1 MMRYAAAPRLVPTLL
16 VLTLLVPTAIAAAP
30 AASARD
36 GASVIVEDYGVY
48 ETRADKRVPHPNS
61 ATGEMNIISHLRF
74 LRKAKTISA
83 QLGRSFGWRYR
94 LKGVP
99 DNAQVTFRTLH
110 PPITNPDTGRT
121 KTSSWR
127 TITVKKP
134 FNLRY
139 TGYTFDYS
147 WELAEGRWAFQV
159 LYGGKVIGERA
170 FNIVIPLN

>member
-1 MMRYAAAPRLVPTLL
+1 MLRLVVVPVL
-16 VLTLLVPTAIAAAP
+16 VLLIAPSIAL
-30 AASARD
+30 ARD
-36 GASVIVEDYGVY
+36 GTGVVIEDYGVY

-74 LRKAKTISA
+74 LRKAQTISA

-99 DNAQVTFRTLH
+99 DNARITFRTVH
-110 PPITNPDTGRT
+110 PPITNPETGQT

-134 FNLRY
+134 ANLRY

-147 WELAEGRWAFQV
+147 WELAEGRWSFQV
-159 LYGGKVIGERA
+159 LYGGKIIGERA

>member
-1 MMRYAAAPRLVPTLL
+1 MPRHAVVSVLALL
-16 VLTLLVPTAIAAAP
+16 MLFVAQP
-30 AASARD
+30 ALARD
-36 GASVIVEDYGVY
+36 GAGVLVEDYGVY

-99 DNAQVTFRTLH
+99 DNARITFRTVH

-134 FNLRY
+134 SNLRY
-139 TGYTFDYS
+139 TGYTFDYT
-147 WELAEGRWAFQV
+147 WELAEGRSAFQV